1 MSRLRVVIVDDER
14 LARAELRRLLA
25 VDPQVEI
32 VGEAEDADAALALI
46 RDVQPDLAFLDIQMP
61 GTNGLQ
67 LAADLDSACQF
78 VFCTAFDSFAIDAF
92 GLNALDYLVKPVV
105 PERLAQTLSRARAS
119 APPRGEGKPR
129 PPTLPM
135 EHPLL
140 LKFGETA
147 RIVRLRDIHRFESVG
162 NHAAVYT
169 PHGRAFLLS
178 SLSRIEQ
185 RVDPA
190 YFVRVSR
197 ADILRLDA
205 ISRLEPDISHGMIAR
220 LHDGTE
226 IKVSRRQAQLLKT
239 QMGSL

>member
-25 VDPQVEI
+25 AHPQVEI

-46 RDVQPDLAFLDIQMP
+46 RETQPDLAFLDIQMP
-61 GTNGLQ
+61 GMNG
-67 LAADLDSACQF
+67 CQF

-105 PERLAQTLSRARAS
+105 PERLAQTLTRVR
-119 APPRGEGKPR
+119 PRSDKPDT
-129 PPTLPM
+129 PTLPM

-140 LKFGETA
+140 LKFGENA

-205 ISRLEPDISHGMIAR
+205 ISRLEPDISQGMIAR

>member
-25 VDPQVEI
+25 AHPQVEI
-32 VGEAEDADAALALI
+32 VGEAEDADAALVLI
-46 RDVQPDLAFLDIQMP
+46 RETQPDLAFLDIQMP
-61 GTNGLQ
+61 GMNGLQ
-67 LAADLDSACQF
+67 LAAEIDSACQF

-105 PERLAQTLSRARAS
+105 PERLAQTLARVR
-119 APPRGEGKPR
+119 PRSDKPDT
-129 PPTLPM
+129 PTLPM

-140 LKFGETA
+140 LKFGESA

-205 ISRLEPDISHGMIAR
+205 ISRLEPDISQGMIAR
-220 LHDGTE
+220 LHDGSE

>member
-25 VDPQVEI
+25 AHPQVEI
-32 VGEAEDADAALALI
+32 VGEAEDADAALVLI
-46 RDVQPDLAFLDIQMP
+46 RETQPDLAFLDIQMP
-61 GTNGLQ
+61 GMNGLQ
-67 LAADLDSACQF
+67 LAAEIDSACQF

-105 PERLAQTLSRARAS
+105 PERLAQTLARVR
-119 APPRGEGKPR
+119 PRSDKPDT
-129 PPTLPM
+129 PTLPM

-140 LKFGETA
+140 LKFGESA

-205 ISRLEPDISHGMIAR
+205 ISRLEPDISQGMIAR

>member
-25 VDPQVEI
+25 AHPQVEI

-46 RDVQPDLAFLDIQMP
+46 RETQPDLAFLDIQMP
-61 GTNGLQ
+61 GMNGLQ
-67 LAADLDSACQF
+67 LAAEIDSACQF

-105 PERLAQTLSRARAS
+105 PERLAQTLTRVR
-119 APPRGEGKPR
+119 PRSDKPDT
-129 PPTLPM
+129 PTLPM

-140 LKFGETA
+140 LKFGENA

-205 ISRLEPDISHGMIAR
+205 ISRLEPDISQGMIAR

>member
-25 VDPQVEI
+25 AHPQVEI

-46 RDVQPDLAFLDIQMP
+46 RETQPDLAFLDIQMP
-61 GTNGLQ
+61 GMNGLQ
-67 LAADLDSACQF
+67 LAAEIDSACQF

-105 PERLAQTLSRARAS
+105 PERLAQTLARVR
-119 APPRGEGKPR
+119 PRSDKPDT
-129 PPTLPM
+129 PTLPM

-140 LKFGETA
+140 LKFGESA

-205 ISRLEPDISHGMIAR
+205 ISRLEPDISQGMIAR
-220 LHDGTE
+220 LHDGSE

>member
-25 VDPQVEI
+25 AHPQVEI

-46 RDVQPDLAFLDIQMP
+46 RETQPDLAFLDIQMP
-61 GTNGLQ
+61 GMNGLQ
-67 LAADLDSACQF
+67 LAAEIDSACQF

-105 PERLAQTLSRARAS
+105 PERLAQTLARVR
-119 APPRGEGKPR
+119 PRSDKPDT
-129 PPTLPM
+129 PTLPM

-140 LKFGETA
+140 LKFGESA

-205 ISRLEPDISHGMIAR
+205 ISRLEPDISQGMIAR

>member
-25 VDPQVEI
+25 AHPQVEI

-46 RDVQPDLAFLDIQMP
+46 RETQPDLAFLDIQMP
-61 GTNGLQ
+61 GMNGLQ
-67 LAADLDSACQF
+67 LAAEIDSACQF

-105 PERLAQTLSRARAS
+105 PERLAQTLARVR
-119 APPRGEGKPR
+119 PRSDKPD
-129 PPTLPM
+129 PPTLPR

-140 LKFGETA
+140 LKFGESA

-205 ISRLEPDISHGMIAR
+205 ISRLEPDISQGMIAR

-226 IKVSRRQAQLLKT
+226 IKVSRR
-239 QMGSL
+239 

>member
-25 VDPQVEI
+25 AHPQVEI

-46 RDVQPDLAFLDIQMP
+46 RETQPDLAFLDIQMA
-61 GTNGLQ
+61 GMNGLQ
-67 LAADLDSACQF
+67 LAAEIDSACQF

-105 PERLAQTLSRARAS
+105 PERLAQTLARVR
-119 APPRGEGKPR
+119 PRSDKPDT
-129 PPTLPM
+129 PTLPM

-140 LKFGETA
+140 LKFGESA

-205 ISRLEPDISHGMIAR
+205 ISRLEPDISQGMIAR